1 MEGFVQSRGC
11 RHAAQRAVLV
21 RWLRGAMA
29 RVGTAQGDC
38 ALRARAPLRAR
49 GVRDEQARPR
59 CGRVPLQPGRRCIRE
74 AGQGAQPMDGGR
86 MTSHFDCSDA
96 EGLRLGDEDDVECIH
111 GIDLFAPCVKCKP
124 MAANGGEE
132 NDNMM
137 DPDKLMEQ
145 SNVLTG
151 PWESML
157 ATLLAQPP
165 IRARDPKAPKPRARR
180 SDAGKPRA
188 PKEQPPAISDNSN
201 ALEAERKRAA

>member
-1 MEGFVQSRGC
+1 
-11 RHAAQRAVLV
+11 
-21 RWLRGAMA
+21 
-29 RVGTAQGDC
+29 
-38 ALRARAPLRAR
+38 
-49 GVRDEQARPR
+49 
-59 CGRVPLQPGRRCIRE
+59 
-74 AGQGAQPMDGGR
+74 

-145 SNVLTG
+145 SNVLTV

-157 ATLLAQPP
+157 ATLLEQATDLQLKQARYALEREQGRRLEEAQAT
-165 IRARDPKAPKPRARR
+165 IRALDPKAPKPRARR

-201 ALEAERKRAA
+201 ALEAERKRAAS